1 MSILFP
7 LLLNKFRVNKLLE
20 VLDSIVWEALKAY
33 IRGQIISFDANKRRL
48 SKEKQDSPADEISRL
63 DEQYARSLKLK
74 SELDLLSTNEIEGLL
89 RRIRSVFL

>member
-7 LLLNKFRVNKLLE
+7 LLLTKFRVNKLLE

-33 IRGQIISFDANKRRL
+33 IRGQIISFAANKRRL
-48 SKEKQDSPADEISRL
+48 SKEKQNSLADEISRL

-89 RRIRSVFL
+89 RRTRSVFL